1 MPRPSRVRSRKVQH
15 AWGYTMTVLF
25 PRLTTLPS
33 MQVLEALKIVDY
45 ELESDDVLPLEQQLH
60 NILQKAW
67 HYDTP
72 VEAHR
77 RMVARGLRTNA
88 GPYAER

>member
-60 NILQKAW
+60 NIL
-67 HYDTP
+67 
-72 VEAHR
+72 R
-77 RMVARGLRTNA
+77 RMAL
-88 GPYAER
+88 

>member
-1 MPRPSRVRSRKVQH
+1 MPRLSRVRSRKVQH

-33 MQVLEALKIVDY
+33 ARLEALKIVDY

-60 NILQKAW
+60 NILQDMAS
-67 HYDTP
+67 
-72 VEAHR
+72 
-77 RMVARGLRTNA
+77 
-88 GPYAER
+88 